1 MRLTGRI
8 AACAT
13 SRARLPQCLQ
23 VAGAS
28 PATDLLRCHST
39 TRLAWLKY
47 SMPYCCMPAR
57 LPQCL
62 QVAGMPGSEM
72 PRSSHER
79 LGFRAMAPATR
90 ATDPYSGQRTARK
103 GGLGPAVLENRRRQ
117 IDRTRRKDVLPG
129 IRARF
134 SVGKRAIIQ
143 VTMALTLTTTHRFQ
157 PALRWGDAGDL
168 EPKRGVSKSCIS
180 LHSTYARDNPSL
192 RYRRPSC
199 RWRS

>member
-1 MRLTGRI
+1 MNRRPQTFRPVNCYGSTPLQAILPPDCAWLKYSMRLTGRI

-13 SRARLPQCLQ
+13 SR
-23 VAGAS
+23 
-28 PATDLLRCHST
+28 
-39 TRLAWLKY
+39 
-47 SMPYCCMPAR
+47 AR